1 MKSTT
6 KVCIVGSSDGLIGK
20 SLGEKI
26 DSHEI
31 VVRINQPE
39 ISGFEKDVGSRLN
52 HSFISI
58 WQIAKRSTVS
68 NLCDICDKEI
78 ENSKPLTRIGSTVN
92 KDCFE
97 RLRNEEGE
105 SAVVLPTS
113 KLFFGLDYDF
123 HAFYREIS
131 PLIDDSIMINFID
144 TFSNMKKWRKR
155 GFSKNPTNGTL
166 VVDYYRRFCGR
177 INIAGFGC
185 PSDGVLVP
193 QEKYCH
199 YWDTNKEKDIPAMH
213 KYHDPNMDTVWLN
226 RLHKKNKIN
235 ILELDEWVEQ

>member
-1 MKSTT
+1 MRSTT
-6 KVCIVGSSDGLIGK
+6 KVCIVGSSDSLIGK

-39 ISGFEKDVGSRLN
+39 ISGFEKDIGSRLN

-58 WQIAKRSTVS
+58 WQIAKGVTG
-68 NLCDICDKEI
+68 
-78 ENSKPLTRIGSTVN
+78 IGPIVN

-113 KLFFGLDYDF
+113 KLFFGLNYDF
-123 HAFYREIS
+123 HCFYREIS
-131 PLIDDSIMINFID
+131 PFIDDSIMINFID
-144 TFSNMKKWRKR
+144 TSPGVPFINMKKWKKR
-155 GFSKNPTNGTL
+155 GFSRRPTNGTL
-166 VVDYYRRFCGR
+166 VVDYYRRLYGR
-177 INIAGFGC
+177 INIVGFGH
-185 PSDGVLVP
+185 PSDVAR
-193 QEKYCH
+193 EKFYH
-199 YWDTNKEKDIPAMH
+199 YWDTNKEKDLPAMH
-213 KYHDPNMDTVWLN
+213 KYHEPNIDTAWLN

-235 ILELDEWVEQ
+235 ILELDE